1 MKKSNTSSATLT
13 PARAL
18 SRALMAAMAI
28 VAATPT
34 AAQAFVDTEAG
45 IAFTGYNDA
54 AIPADTGT
62 RVSLAKVTPA
72 GPVPAFRMR
81 VGYTFADRHTVSVLA
96 APLTIKG
103 RGKADYDI
111 SYQDTLF
118 PAGEELT
125 SIYRFDSY
133 RLTYRW
139 DALKSDRLKLG
150 IGLTGK
156 IRSADIAI
164 AGDSGYA
171 NRTDLGVV
179 PLVNFL
185 VDWNFAGPFS
195 LLVDGDALASP
206 YGRAEDVLAA
216 LTWKKSDSATLRI
229 GYRVLEGGSDGGGN
243 VYTFALFHYASA
255 GVTITF

>member
-1 MKKSNTSSATLT
+1 MKKTYTGVAKRASAKALAIALLAAAAL
-13 PARAL
+13 PA
-18 SRALMAAMAI
+18 
-28 VAATPT
+28 
-34 AAQAFVDTEAG
+34 AAQAFLDTEAG
-45 IAFTGYNDA
+45 FAFTGYNDA

-62 RVSLAKVTPA
+62 RVSLAEDTPS
-72 GPVPAFRMR
+72 GPVPAFRIR
-81 VGYTFADRHTVSVLA
+81 VGYTFADRHTVSLLA
-96 APLTIKG
+96 APLTVKG
-103 RGKADYDI
+103 EGKADYAI
-111 SYQDTLF
+111 SYQGTTF

-133 RLTYRW
+133 RVTYRW
-139 DALKSDRLKLG
+139 DVLKSDRLDFG
-150 IGLTGK
+150 FGLTGK

-179 PLVNFL
+179 PLVNFR